1 MVFDFLQPLSKSFT
15 EYLDSLSVQCL
26 GKKITFHTKSDFPNL
41 ETISVAIIGVNEFR
55 GSNKENSSDSLE
67 GFRKVLY
74 RLFPGNWNVSIA
86 DLGNIEAGESL
97 NDTYFLV
104 QTICEDLL
112 RKKIVPIVIGGSQD
126 LSYPLYRSFDG
137 LDQMVNFVSVDNK
150 FDISKEN
157 SNLADSFLTNI
168 IVEEPNNLFNYSN
181 IGFQTYFNSQEE
193 IDLMDKLYFEAYRLG
208 EVSNNLTVAEPVLR
222 DADIVS
228 VDMTSVQSSFSGN
241 FQEFNPNG
249 FTGKEICALSRY
261 AGISDKVSVFG
272 VFNFND
278 TLVEYNL
285 VAQVVWY
292 FFEGYSFRSNEYP
305 FGSKEN
311 YLKYTVIIDDDELVF
326 YKSDKTSRW
335 WIEIPIL
342 TNVNNKLKRNT
353 LLPCSYN
360 DYLASC
366 EGEMPER
373 WWKAQRRNIV

>member
-1 MVFDFLQPLSKSFT
+1 MVFDFLQPLSKSFI

-26 GKKITFHTKSDFPNL
+26 GKKVTFHTKSDFPNL

-126 LSYPLYRSFDG
+126 LSYPLYRSYDG

-305 FGSKEN
+305 FGSKVN

-353 LLPCSYN
+353 LLPCSYD

>member
-15 EYLDSLSVQCL
+15 EYLDRMSVQCL
-26 GKKITFHTKSDFPNL
+26 GKKVTFHTDADFPNL
-41 ETISVAIIGVNEFR
+41 EEISIAVIGVNDSR
-55 GSNKENSSDSLE
+55 GSNKENSADSLE

-74 RLFPGNWNVSIA
+74 QMFPGNWNVPIA

-126 LSYPLYRSFDG
+126 LSYALYRSYDG
-137 LDQMVNFVSVDNK
+137 LDQMVNFVSIDNK

-157 SNLADSFLTNI
+157 SNLADSFLTSI

-181 IGFQTYFNSQEE
+181 VGFQTYFNSQEE
-193 IDLMDKLYFEAYRLG
+193 IDLIDKLYFEAYRLG
-208 EVSNNLTVAEPVLR
+208 EVSNNLSIAEPVLR

-241 FQEFNPNG
+241 FKEFNPNG

-261 AGISDKVSVFG
+261 AGISDKVSMFG
-272 VFNFND
+272 IFNFNH
-278 TLVEYNL
+278 TQIEYNL

-311 YLKYTVIIDDDELVF
+311 YLKYTVIIEDDELVF

-353 LLPCSYN
+353 LLPCSYD

-373 WWKAQRRNIV
+373 WWKAQRRNMV